1 MHQLCINE
9 SMAAILVRLSQI
21 YCGVAD
27 IVEEVL
33 TVSGYCWDKI
43 NIG

>member
-1 MHQLCINE
+1 MHLLCLNE
-9 SMAAILVRLSQI
+9 ANGGHIGGA
-21 YCGVAD
+21 AD
-27 IVEEVL
+27 IVGEVL